1 MRINY
6 ASYYSGVLVMETEY
20 TSQARY
26 TELSWINN
34 VIALQELIRKIRVKC
49 PRIRYNYMDSDSL
62 EKYMKDVQ
70 QVIDNESNN
79 FDSITMR
86 YVADNVYE
94 QNKIFYAEIEVKTK
108 QFNQSE
114 FFKITVVK
122 S

>member
-1 MRINY
+1 M
-6 ASYYSGVLVMETEY
+6 
-20 TSQARY
+20 
-26 TELSWINN
+26 
-34 VIALQELIRKIRVKC
+34 QELIRKIRIKC
-49 PRIRYNYMDSDSL
+49 PKIRYNYMDSDSL

-122 S
+122 G